1 MIEVIHGENYFID
14 LDEIE
19 RYCDMSDSK
28 TDPSGN
34 TETRINVV
42 KFEMIKLL
50 MEVVLAD
57 EIFPEDTMGL
67 KNTKPQMTI
76 PFKLAF
82 NSLLNKKIIK
92 YF

>member
-19 RYCDMSDSK
+19 KYVDMSEHQDS
-28 TDPSGN
+28 SGS

-67 KNTKPQMTI
+67 KSSKPQMSI